1 MNKLLLLLSIAIG
14 SQAFAAEFLVKY
26 RNQQG
31 AMAILSPR
39 TSSTMQMQVLDTH
52 ATGNLILVNIPDKK
66 KADVIVELLGHPGIE
81 YVVPNFKLHSF
92 STVPVEPNALKEQWA
107 MSKVQAEKAWQ
118 RAGNKGNKSVLV
130 AVIDT
135 GVDYNHN
142 SLASNMVKGYDFAQN
157 DDDPMDKTSAQNPG
171 HGTHCAG
178 VVGANGVVDG
188 GIVGMSPDVSMMPL
202 RFLDEKGSGDLN
214 NGIKAIDY
222 AIEKGAHVISASWGA
237 EVPES
242 TAAPLLEA
250 VKRATDKG
258 IIFVVAAGNSSKN
271 NDKAGFFPANAPYP
285 NVINVAASN
294 PSDAKP
300 SWSNYGKAKVHVSA
314 PGENIMSTLP
324 SNKYGNL
331 SGTSM
336 ATPMVAGMVAF
347 LKAQDP
353 SLTGVQ
359 IKALLQTTGTKN
371 SIDTACNCRVDA
383 FGAVDHLL
391 SKKPLIYPAAATIA
405 EKATLQ
411 LGVMNLGTGVTYTSS
426 NPAAIAVDNNGLV
439 TAVASGTA
447 QVTAKDSTG
456 AQAVSLDLN
465 VGAVSSSPGNPG
477 DPGDPGSG
485 ECPLGD
491 PQICEIACQ
500 VIPDLPWCS
509 K

>member
-1 MNKLLLLLSIAIG
+1 MNKLLLLLSLAIG
-14 SQAFAAEFLVKY
+14 VQAFAAEFLVKY

-31 AMAILSPR
+31 AMAVLSPR
-39 TSSTMQMQVLDTH
+39 TASGMQMQVLDTH
-52 ATGNLILVNIPDKK
+52 PTGNLILVNIPESK
-66 KADVIVELLGHPGIE
+66 KAKAIVELLSHPGIQ

-92 STVPVEPNALKEQWA
+92 ASVPFEGTALREQWA
-107 MSKVQAEKAWQ
+107 ISKVQAEKAWQ
-118 RAGNKGNKSVLV
+118 RASNKGNKNVLV

-135 GVDYNHN
+135 GVDYNHK
-142 SLASNMVKGYDFAQN
+142 SLSTNMVKGYDFAQN
-157 DDDPMDKTSAQNPG
+157 DDDPMDKTSSQNPG

-178 VVGANGVVDG
+178 VIGANGVVEG

-222 AIEKGAHVISASWGA
+222 AIEKGVQVISASWGA

-271 NDKAGFFPANAPYP
+271 NDTSNFYPANAGFP

-294 PSDAKP
+294 TSDAKP
-300 SWSNYGKAKVHVSA
+300 SWSNYGKAKVHVSS

-324 SNKYGNL
+324 SDKYGNL

-359 IKALLQTTGTKN
+359 IKALLQTTGVKN

-383 FGAVDHLL
+383 FNAVDHLL
-391 SKKPLIYPAAATIA
+391 SKKPLLYPAAATIA

-411 LGVMNLGTGVTYTSS
+411 LGTMNLGSGITYVSS
-426 NPAAIAVDNNGLV
+426 NPAALTVDNNGLI
-439 TAVASGTA
+439 TAVAKGTA
-447 QVTAKDSTG
+447 QVTAKDSSG
-456 AQAVSLDLN
+456 ATATTLDIN
-465 VGAVSSSPGNPG
+465 VGAVSSTPGNPG
-477 DPGDPGSG
+477 DPGAPG

-500 VIPDLPWCS
+500 VIPDLPWC

>member
-1 MNKLLLLLSIAIG
+1 MNKLLLMLSIAIG

-31 AMAILSPR
+31 AMAVLSPR
-39 TSSTMQMQVLDTH
+39 TSSTMSMQVLDTH
-52 ATGNLILVNIPDKK
+52 ATGNLILVNIPEAK
-66 KADVIVELLGHPGIE
+66 KARAIVELLTNPGIQ

-92 STVPVEPNALKEQWA
+92 ASVPVEANALKEQWA
-107 MSKVQAEKAWQ
+107 MSKVQAEKAWE
-118 RAGNKGNKSVLV
+118 RAKNKGNKNVLV

-135 GVDYNHN
+135 GVDYNHK
-142 SLASNMVKGYDFAQN
+142 SLSSNMVKGYDFAQG

-222 AIEKGAHVISASWGA
+222 AIEKGATIISASWGA
-237 EVPES
+237 EVPAS

-258 IIFVVAAGNSSKN
+258 IIFVVASGNSSKN
-271 NDKAGFFPANAPYP
+271 NDTANFFPANAPYP

-300 SWSNYGKAKVHVSA
+300 SWSNYGKKNVHVSA

-324 SNKYGNL
+324 ADKYGNL

-359 IKALLQTTGTKN
+359 IKALLQTSGVKN

-383 FGAVDHLL
+383 FNAVDNLL
-391 SKKPLIYPAAATIA
+391 SKKPLMYPAAATIA
-405 EKATLQ
+405 EKETLQ
-411 LGVMNLGTGVTYTSS
+411 LGVMNLGNGVTYTSS
-426 NPAAIAVDNNGLV
+426 NPAALTVDNNGLA
-439 TAVASGTA
+439 TAVAKGTA
-447 QVTAKDSTG
+447 QVTAKDSSG
-456 AQAVSLDLN
+456 ATAVSLDIN
-465 VGAVSSSPGNPG
+465 VGAVSSNPGNPG
-477 DPGDPGSG
+477 NPGEPG

-491 PQICEIACQ
+491 PQLCQIACQ
-500 VIPDLPWCS
+500 ISPTLPWCT